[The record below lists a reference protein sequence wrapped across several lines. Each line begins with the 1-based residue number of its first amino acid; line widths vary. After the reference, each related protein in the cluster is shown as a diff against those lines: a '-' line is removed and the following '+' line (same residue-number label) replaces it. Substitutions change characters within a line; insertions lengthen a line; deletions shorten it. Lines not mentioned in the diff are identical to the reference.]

1 MRAPRAMC
9 VLLFGGVAGFLKVP
23 GEALVWQREGS
34 VLHACP
40 AAASAVHG
48 LGAGAMLLRGGDAA
62 EDDDSS
68 MDRRLE
74 AAIARQAQCDRR
86 DDKGADSSSQPTEV
100 QERVEDEIEDASDG
114 GKDDKELVRRMQE
127 LMLTRKQKF
136 ESMVREE
143 QITRYQKAA
152 EFLNSC
158 QHKYRRYQDALG
170 ESALSF
176 FAPNSAT

>member
-74 AAIARQAQCDRR
+74 AAIARQAHCGRR
-86 DDKGADSSSQPTEV
+86 DDKEADSSSQPAEA
-100 QERVEDEIEDASDG
+100 QESVEDEIEDASNG
-114 GKDDKELVRRMQE
+114 GKDDKELVRQMQE
-127 LMLTRKQKF
+127 LMLTRKQNF

-152 EFLNSC
+152 EFLDSC
-158 QHKYRRYQDALG
+158 QRKYRRYQDALG
-170 ESALSF
+170 ESAFVLF
-176 FAPNSAT
+176 